1 MNSKSPRHPNG
12 LSNSSDVL
20 GRYLTDSTGG
30 DVMGYFPQLVD
41 MPVHNDDGVGGMH
54 IYIPWW
60 LEKDKSLPFSRGYHI
75 ETWGGR
81 GMPGYG
87 FGGGIHRANDKLNGG
102 DRTRGGGGY
111 GLQLKDDYRRLW
123 GSFIG
128 MSGRGEMIA
137 RWENHCAI
145 DSQVVD
151 RFGIPVLKFDVRW
164 SEEELLQIKHFHE
177 TGNEIIRTMGGE
189 PMWDIPGADQDY
201 GITRPGQIIHEVGT
215 TRMGNN
221 PESSVLNKYSQAH
234 ESRNVFV
241 ADAGPFVSQPHKNP
255 TWTILAMS
263 MRTSEY
269 IASEVLKRNLGTA

>member
-1 MNSKSPRHPNG
+1 MAREVLTDTEGEATGVSYVDTRDLREYQVRAKVVVLAASACESARLMMNSKSPRHPNG

-151 RFGIPVLKFDVRW
+151 RFGIPVLKV
-164 SEEELLQIKHFHE
+164 
-177 TGNEIIRTMGGE
+177 
-189 PMWDIPGADQDY
+189 
-201 GITRPGQIIHEVGT
+201 
-215 TRMGNN
+215 
-221 PESSVLNKYSQAH
+221 
-234 ESRNVFV
+234 
-241 ADAGPFVSQPHKNP
+241 
-255 TWTILAMS
+255 
-263 MRTSEY
+263 
-269 IASEVLKRNLGTA
+269 